1 MDINIVIMGQRI
13 RAARKMKHMSA
24 DALAEKIGIAAESLG
39 HIECGSR
46 KPSLQTLYAIAETLE
61 VSLDYLIGR
70 TVSPAEAAV
79 QACLP
84 EYGLTPEQE
93 KLLKDLTKSMIPIIK
108 DKI

>member
-1 MDINIVIMGQRI
+1 MPLQRKSVQLQNLWGI
-13 RAARKMKHMSA
+13 SSAAPENQAYK
-24 DALAEKIGIAAESLG
+24 
-39 HIECGSR
+39 
-46 KPSLQTLYAIAETLE
+46 TLYAIAETLE